1 MRQDVAIKN
10 AEETRAA
17 MEKLTTGQLQA
28 FLAILE
34 ARQDND
40 IERAN
45 SLVYELSEEDCKAI
59 VTVLEVLTS

>member
-1 MRQDVAIKN
+1 MSQSVRIKSE
-10 AEETRAA
+10 EETRAV
-17 MEKLTTGQLQA
+17 METLTTGQLQA